1 MIAGSELVLKMLGY
15 FFLGALLAVT
25 AYALGRWA
33 MRAGQRFG
41 EGRAD
46 ALRRQ
51 GWEQMPVQHC
61 RTIGRDR
68 YDTCPLVVI
77 ETRMRWQRVRPAE
90 NPPPSSRPAR
100 EPPPR
105 PLPSQRPRMR

>member
-1 MIAGSELVLKMLGY
+1 MLGY
-15 FFLGALLAVT
+15 FFLGALLAVA

-41 EGRAD
+41 KGRAD
-46 ALRRQ
+46 AMRRH
-51 GWEQMPVQHC
+51 GWEKVPVQHC

-77 ETRMRWQRVRPAE
+77 ETRRQWQRVRPPAD
-90 NPPPSSRPAR
+90 PLPVTRPMR
-100 EPPPR
+100 EPVPR
-105 PLPSQRPRMR
+105 SLPAQRPRVR